1 LVYKKIINYYINMPI
16 KRYNSYNYP
25 TTGYSNGGIMG
36 SGILVILVQWLI
48 VMQMIIQHIVQQWNS
63 QIYLFYYL

>member
-36 SGILVILVQWLI
+36 SGILVILVQ
-48 VMQMIIQHIVQQWNS
+48 
-63 QIYLFYYL
+63 